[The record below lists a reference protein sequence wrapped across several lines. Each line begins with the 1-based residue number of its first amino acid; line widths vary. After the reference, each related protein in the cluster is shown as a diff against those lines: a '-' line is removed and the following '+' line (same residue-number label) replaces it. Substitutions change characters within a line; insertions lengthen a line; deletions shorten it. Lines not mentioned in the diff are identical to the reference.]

1 MYRCDYETAFDVLV
15 GSPPNQKRFI
25 LHKDI
30 MVQRSEYFAAAR
42 SGRWNEN
49 ELLKATD
56 LTAEDPAA
64 FKNYLS
70 CAYMDCVHI
79 EGLEITEAGTFE
91 ENAAVDKYL
100 DEEWGDFAPMRKVHR
115 VVERYRELMKV
126 YLLANM
132 LLDHKTANLVVDETF
147 RTLNILGMA
156 PGIRAV
162 ALLYD
167 NTIPGDGMRNLWADW
182 YAHNVSILDFPEPE
196 DEGELAR
203 PWPYD
208 FLADVLKGVQEHKK
222 LQWQLTGKRLVY
234 RMDQYFL
241 TWNPTEGPHRY
252 YSGPG
257 AEVEKLV
264 ESDDEDRD
272 YEPPSEGEAVMTDE
286 ESTDTEMAD

>member
-1 MYRCDYETAFDVLV
+1 M
-15 GSPPNQKRFI
+15 
-25 LHKDI
+25 
-30 MVQRSEYFAAAR
+30 
-42 SGRWNEN
+42 
-49 ELLKATD
+49 
-56 LTAEDPAA
+56 
-64 FKNYLS
+64 
-70 CAYMDCVHI
+70 
-79 EGLEITEAGTFE
+79 
-91 ENAAVDKYL
+91 
-100 DEEWGDFAPMRKVHR
+100 VHR

-182 YAHNVSILDFPEPE
+182 YAHNVSILSFPDPE
-196 DEGELAR
+196 DEGVIAR

-241 TWNPTEGPHRY
+241 TATTPDREPRVRSLWNRMRKTATMSRRPRVRR
-252 YSGPG
+252 S
-257 AEVEKLV
+257 
-264 ESDDEDRD
+264 
-272 YEPPSEGEAVMTDE
+272 
-286 ESTDTEMAD
+286 